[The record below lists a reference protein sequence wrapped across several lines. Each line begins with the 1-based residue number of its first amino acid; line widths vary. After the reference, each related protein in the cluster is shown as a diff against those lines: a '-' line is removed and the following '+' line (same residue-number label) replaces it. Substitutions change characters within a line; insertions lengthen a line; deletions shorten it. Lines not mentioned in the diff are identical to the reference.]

1 MKKLSKD
8 AFGGVK
14 GSDYKPYVE
23 NAPKKSGSQL
33 VLLFGL
39 LLSALFAASTAYS
52 GMKAGLTVAAGIPG
66 AIIGSGLVS
75 GFVKP
80 KSILSTNIL
89 QLMSSGGESV
99 ASGIIFVM
107 PAIILVGGKLSFLQG
122 VMFGLGA
129 VFFGVGVFSIVQK
142 YMLIEE
148 HGNLVYPES
157 MAIAET
163 LVVSENG
170 GEALKF
176 MGIGFGIGGLITAFT
191 SSMFGLI
198 NNSITYVNESFYKWK
213 ISTEVNPLLVGVG
226 FIVGIEVAIVIFAG
240 SLFANFA
247 LVPII
252 GYFMQMTESTHH
264 VWDKTDLLLNTA
276 DFATIYS
283 SYVKYIGAGM
293 MISGG
298 IIGAL
303 KLIPTIIS
311 SISETLKS
319 KKDGSSSGDTSPL
332 SILIGA
338 AAVLVAGFIV
348 TGNFMIAL
356 VGGLLSIFLSF
367 LFVIVAGR
375 LTGTIGTSN
384 LPVSG
389 MTIAS
394 MVFLTLLFS
403 VMGWT
408 SPENIKHL
416 LLFGTFIVLAI
427 SVAGGYAQSQ
437 KVTFVMGGNMKETRK
452 YFIYSTVIGVIIVT
466 GMIVI
471 LAPQL
476 VETGSNPPFGLPQA
490 NLIATLTSG
499 IISGELPWHMIIA
512 GIVIGIILFMA
523 NISVM
528 SFAMGVYLPISTTS
542 IILVGAILRV
552 ILDRANKKTTEE
564 VADKRVSQ
572 GISLSSG
579 LIAGGSIIGLIGI
592 ILQVTG
598 VITPKIP
605 TGFLG
610 SNGAGIVLLLLVSG
624 AVLTPLLRIKE

>member
-476 VETGSNPPFGLPQA
+476 AETGSNPPFGLPQA

>member
-33 VLLFGL
+33 VMLFGL

-66 AIIGSGLVS
+66 AIIGSGLIS

-107 PAIILVGGKLSFLQG
+107 PAIIIVGGKLSFLQG

-198 NNSITYVNESFYKWK
+198 NNSISYVNESYYKWK

-252 GYFMQMTESTHH
+252 GHFMEMAEGSNH
-264 VWDKTDLLLNTA
+264 VWDHTNQLLNTA

-338 AAVLVAGFIV
+338 VIVLIAGFIV
-348 TGNFMIAL
+348 TGNVLIAL
-356 VGGLLSIFLSF
+356 IGGLLSIFLSF

-452 YFIYSTVIGVIIVT
+452 YFLYATIIGVVVVT

-476 VETGSNPPFGLPQA
+476 AETGSNPPFGLPQA

-499 IISGELPWHMIIA
+499 IISGDLPWHMIIA

-542 IILVGAILRV
+542 IILVGALLRV
-552 ILDRANKKTTEE
+552 ILDRANKKQTEE
-564 VADKRVSQ
+564 IADKRVSQ

-579 LIAGGSIIGLIGI
+579 LIAGGSIIGLVGI

-598 VITPKIP
+598 IITPKVP

-610 SNGAGIVLLLLVSG
+610 SNGAGIALLIIVG
-624 AVLTPLLRIKE
+624 VAVLTPLLRIKE

>member
-338 AAVLVAGFIV
+338 AAVLIAGFIV

-476 VETGSNPPFGLPQA
+476 AETGSNPPFGLPQA